1 VIESLHVA
9 TGAAIGELSGSRLR
23 AFLLG
28 PPAHLLGDL
37 MPHDDIPSDVFEGVS
52 GLLAGLWVAQKKGFF
67 SPATVGAFAATLPD
81 FEHLLRRDRRGK
93 REWFPSHRYKW
104 LHTRGGLPAW
114 VQLAA
119 AVAILAAVARSSK
132 PAA

>member
-9 TGAAIGELSGSRLR
+9 TGAVIGDAAGSRMR

-28 PPAHLLGDL
+28 PVAHLLGDL
-37 MPHDDIPSDVFEGVS
+37 MPHEDIPSDVFEGVS
-52 GLLAGLWVAQKKGFF
+52 GLAAGLWVIWRKGPF
-67 SPATVGAFAATLPD
+67 SPAAVGAFAATMPD

-93 REWFPSHRYKW
+93 REWFPSHRYKS
-104 LHTRGGLPAW
+104 LHTRGGVPAW

-119 AVAILAAVARSSK
+119 AVAILATLDRS
-132 PAA
+132 